1 MNAAADV
8 ANRLYAEGRLRD
20 ALPHYMRAVE
30 EEAGRPRPDINTIYR
45 AMLTLVQ
52 MREYQGAAKWI
63 QEILQHIDPAETNP
77 RLMAEFY
84 YNLGCCYET
93 LGKWEQARKNH
104 TNSLAFYDLT
114 LPRVNLGSIA
124 YRQGNPELG
133 RQYHEQAVRKETTDW
148 EILAGRSFVKLL
160 HGDYPGGFKEYESR
174 WMVPG
179 VKFQSYVPD
188 WGTRWEGQNLDGKS
202 ILLISEQGV
211 GDTIQMLRY
220 VPLIQDMGA
229 KVSLLVQPGLKRLAQ
244 HNFPKANVIAKGDV
258 LHPKPTYWLH
268 LLSVP
273 HVMQTTVETIP
284 DAKWCKSIPKGGP
297 SLDALCG
304 LRVGYVQR
312 GNPLH
317 MSDKDRSCRDDA
329 VWAGFF
335 GIPGVEYVNLDER
348 DLKERWEVG
357 DFAGTASAINQL
369 DVVVSIDSAVSH
381 MAGALGVECWLLP
394 PCAPEWRW
402 GLGETAPWYPTTHKL
417 FRRRHVDDWPHV
429 IANIQTALEAR

>member
-1 MNAAADV
+1 MIRV
-8 ANRLYAEGRLRD
+8 ASPTFQKATELYEQGQLRES
-20 ALPHYMRAVE
+20 LPHFMQAVE
-30 EEAGRPRPDINTIYR
+30 ETASQARPDINVIYR
-45 AMLTLVQ
+45 SMLTLVQ
-52 MREYQGAAKWI
+52 MREYAAAAEWI
-63 QEILQHIDPAETNP
+63 QEILGHIDPAETSP

-124 YRQGNPELG
+124 YRQGNPTLG
-133 RQYHEQAVRKETTDW
+133 RQYHEQAIKKETTDW

-160 HGDYPGGFKEYESR
+160 HGDYLGGFREYESR

-188 WGTRWEGQNLDGKS
+188 WGTRWEGQNLGGKS

-229 KVSLLVQPGLKRLAQ
+229 NVTVLVQPGLKRLVA
-244 HNFPKANVIAKGDV
+244 HNFPKATVIAKGDT
-258 LHPKPTYWLH
+258 LHPKPQFWIH
-268 LLSVP
+268 LMSLP
-273 HVMQTTVETIP
+273 YAMGTTVETIP
-284 DAKWCKSIPKGGP
+284 DAVWCHSLPNGGP
-297 SLDALCG
+297 FILPVGDRRFG
-304 LRVGYVQR
+304 LVTQ
-312 GNPLH
+312 GNKLH
-317 MSDKDRSCRDDA
+317 MSDKDRSCGQPFPVPRDWTC
-329 VWAGFF
+329 VGLH
-335 GIPGVEYVNLDER
+335 EET
-348 DLKERWEVG
+348 LKQNYDVK
-357 DFAGTASAINQL
+357 DFAGTAAIIAQL

-381 MAGALGVECWLLP
+381 MAGAMGKECWLLP

-402 GLGETAPWYPTTHKL
+402 GLGNVAPWYPESHKL
-417 FRRRHVDDWPHV
+417 FRRRHVDDWAYV
-429 IANIQTALEAR
+429 IENVQTALEAR

>member
-1 MNAAADV
+1 MIQV
-8 ANRLYAEGRLRD
+8 ASPSFQKATELYEMGRLRD
-20 ALPHYMRAVE
+20 ALPYFMRAVE
-30 EEAGRPRPDINTIYR
+30 ETAAQPRPDINVLYR
-45 AMLTLVQ
+45 TMLTLVQ

-188 WGTRWEGQNLDGKS
+188 WGRKWEGQRLDGKS

-258 LHPKPTYWLH
+258 LHPKPTYWIH
-268 LLSVP
+268 LMSLP
-273 HVMQTTVETIP
+273 YAMGTTIDTIP
-284 DAKWCKSIPKGGP
+284 DARWCKSIPGSGIEAGGRI
-297 SLDALCG
+297 G
-304 LRVGYVQR
+304 VVTK

-317 MSDKDRSCRDDA
+317 MSDKDRSMPASCQ
-329 VWAGFF
+329 FS
-335 GIPGVEYVNLDER
+335 IPDSISLHEE
-348 DLKERWEVG
+348 DLKVKGVG
-357 DFAGTASAINQL
+357 DFADTASIINQL

-381 MAGALGVECWLLP
+381 MAGAMGKECWLMP

-402 GLGETAPWYPTTHKL
+402 GLGETAPWYPESHKL
-417 FRRRHVDDWPHV
+417 FRRRHVDDWAHV
-429 IANIQTALEAR
+429 IENVQTALEAR